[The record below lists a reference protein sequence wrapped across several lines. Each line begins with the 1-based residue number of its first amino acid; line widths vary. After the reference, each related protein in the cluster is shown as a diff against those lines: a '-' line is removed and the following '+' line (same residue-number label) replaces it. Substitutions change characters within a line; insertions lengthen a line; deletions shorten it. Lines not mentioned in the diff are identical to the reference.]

1 MNNVRIVASL
11 ALCAA
16 LLGGCG
22 SSNQNSQVADA
33 RSGSADGMNG
43 QSTRGGENLAAGGG
57 CRVEAVYFDYDS
69 SNLDQRSRDTLAQD
83 ARCLQQQSAGAQ
95 ITGMADPRGTEEY
108 NLALGEGRARTVH
121 RYLTQLGVDEQRAT
135 FRSMGEEMATG
146 EDEAGWARDRR
157 ADVEVR

>member
-1 MNNVRIVASL
+1 MRGIGERVHDEATRAFGHEGMAVGQRHRTRD
-11 ALCAA
+11 AL
-16 LLGGCG
+16 
-22 SSNQNSQVADA
+22 DA
-33 RSGSADGMNG
+33 N
-43 QSTRGGENLAAGGG
+43 
-57 CRVEAVYFDYDS
+57 
-69 SNLDQRSRDTLAQD
+69 
-83 ARCLQQQSAGAQ
+83 ARCLRAKPSLA
-95 ITGMADPRGTEEY
+95 ITVVGMTDPRGTEEY